1 MAAPSPGASTSA
13 TRSTAPHQHHEF
25 RKVRDRACG
34 LPRTP
39 LLGTWVNKGKKK
51 GRGVLPQ
58 APPAR
63 KWREPAY
70 LPSSAHCPNICPAVS
85 TDVTGWASILEVS

>member
-1 MAAPSPGASTSA
+1 MVAVECRWILGVWVPEVGTYAVCWIWTSENAPS
-13 TRSTAPHQHHEF
+13 
-25 RKVRDRACG
+25 
-34 LPRTP
+34 RT
-39 LLGTWVNKGKKK
+39 LVNKGNKK

-63 KWREPAY
+63 NCLLRNVREPAY

-85 TDVTGWASILEVS
+85 TDVTGWASILQVS